1 MRVLILAS
9 ILLGLSGCA
18 DTDPSSMPRPR
29 EPSATDRGYYCGM
42 SLAEHSGPRGQIFLE
57 GHPEPLWFSSIQ
69 DALFYRFTEG
79 ETLRTQAFYV
89 NDMGNTDWD
98 RPQSGAWVEAGLAL
112 YVVDSRRGGG
122 MGAREYVPFSR
133 RETAEAFVRDY
144 GGVIVSFEELPR
156 SMIASSPP
164 DPGI

>member
-1 MRVLILAS
+1 MRIFILVS

-18 DTDPSSMPRPR
+18 DPGPSSMPSPR

-42 SLAEHSGPRGQIFLE
+42 SLVEHAGPRGQIFLE

-79 ETLRTQAFYV
+79 ETLRIQAFYV
-89 NDMGNTDWD
+89 NDMGRTDWD
-98 RPQSGAWVEAGLAL
+98 RPMPGAWVEAGQAL

-122 MGAREYVPFSR
+122 MGGREYVPFSLQ
-133 RETAEAFVRDY
+133 EAAEAFVRDY
-144 GGVIVSFEELPR
+144 GGEMVTFAQLPR
-156 SMIASSPP
+156 SMIAFSSP
-164 DPGI
+164 DP